1 MDSDVREKYT
11 HRFSGVNFYKLK
23 LHDESVK
30 PVVQHVCRILFGSCK
45 KVDAK
50 LDERLELSIIEEVME
65 GPSGWILSLVVHK
78 SGRDVRVCVDMHQAN
93 KAIVREWHP
102 IPTVEKLL
110 HNSNGSTVFVRQIS
124 RGVFTRF
131 YSVTKVATSLPLSCT
146 KVLLQVLDVWSD
158 IGTGGISSDH
168 YK

>member
-30 PVVQHVCRILFGSCK
+30 PVVQHICRILFGWCK

-102 IPTVEKLL
+102 IPTVEKLF
-110 HNSNGSTVFVRQIS
+110 HNSNGSTVFSKTDLKRGFHQILLS
-124 RGVFTRF
+124 DKSCHTTTFVMHQGI
-131 YSVTKVATSLPLSCT
+131 VTSP
-146 KVLLQVLDVWSD
+146 
-158 IGTGGISSDH
+158 
-168 YK
+168 